1 MVRILRLQS
10 VHMADVLRIQDQCYT
25 TIEPESAESLGAKVS
40 AAPDT
45 CFVAQA
51 GDEVVGY
58 LIAAPVRFPRLPA
71 LNAGRFTVAPDADAL
86 YLHDLAVATAGRGTG
101 AGQRLVEHA
110 TFAAKARGLRRA
122 CLVAI
127 QGSAPYWHRFGF
139 TPVPPQALP
148 GISSLASYGA
158 GAQLMAAPL

>member
-25 TIEPESAESLGAKVS
+25 AIAPESAESLGAKIS

-51 GDEVVGY
+51 GDHVVGY
-58 LIAAPVRFPRLPA
+58 LIAAPIRFPQLPL
-71 LNAGRFTVAPDADAL
+71 LNAKGFTVAPDADTL
-86 YLHDLAVATAGRGTG
+86 YLHDLAVGTTGRGTG

-110 TFAAKARGLRRA
+110 TLAGRVRGLRRA

-127 QGSAPYWHRFGF
+127 QDSAPYWERFGF
-139 TPVPPQALP
+139 IPVTPQGLP
-148 GISSLASYGA
+148 GTSGLGSYGA
-158 GAQLMAAPL
+158 GARLMAAAL